1 MNRGVFLDRDGV
13 LVADNHLLTK
23 IEDIHVFEG
32 VPAALA
38 LLKEFGFYLIEIS
51 NQTVISRGLLTEKE
65 MLSLNDQIDNAILNG
80 NGPQLDAF
88 YYCPHHP
95 NATLETYRQD
105 CDCRKPKPG
114 LIIQAAEAYSID
126 LSQSFMIGDRI
137 TDIIA
142 GQRAGCRTILLE
154 TGMHKA
160 VPIQT
165 VEPLDVSVTPNYTCS
180 TLLQAAEWIGHV
192 SGGNTRTI

>member
-1 MNRGVFLDRDGV
+1 MNRCVFLDRDGV
-13 LVADNHLLTK
+13 LVADNNLLTK
-23 IEDIHVFEG
+23 AEDISIFDD
-32 VPAALA
+32 VPAALT
-38 LLKEFGFYLIEIS
+38 LLKEAGFYLIGIS

-65 MLSLNDQIDNAILNG
+65 MLTFNDQIDIAIINE

-95 NATLETYRQD
+95 NATLEAYRQD

-126 LSQSFMIGDRI
+126 LSQSFMVGDRI

-160 VPIQT
+160 TPIQT
-165 VEPLDVSVTPNYTCS
+165 IEPLDVSVTPNYTCS
-180 TLLQAAEWIGHV
+180 TLQQAAEWIIHI
-192 SGGNTRTI
+192 SGGETRTI